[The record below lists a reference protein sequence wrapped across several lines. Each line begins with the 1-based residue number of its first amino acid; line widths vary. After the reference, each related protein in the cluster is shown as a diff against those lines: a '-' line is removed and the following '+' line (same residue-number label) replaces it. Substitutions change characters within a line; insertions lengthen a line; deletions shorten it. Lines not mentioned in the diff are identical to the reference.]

1 MFKMRLHLVITL
13 AVCALVCAKAQA
25 GCIVQSATVT
35 HVTNTQSNGAAD
47 DSCDT
52 AA

>member
-1 MFKMRLHLVITL
+1 MFGMRLHLVITL
-13 AVCALVCAKAQA
+13 TLCALVSANAQA
-25 GCIVQSATVT
+25 GYIIQSATVT